1 MIDLHGEIA
10 AYVGYERVAVMFFGK
25 GFRIARIG
33 GINISV
39 DYSWFI
45 IFGLLV
51 FMLSSLYLPQLVVGR
66 AIAHYWLAGLAISL
80 LFFGSVLV
88 HELSHAVVAR
98 RAGIPINNIVLF
110 IFGGVSQMED
120 EPGTPWDEFKMAI
133 AGPLASV
140 GIAIVFLG
148 ITFLAALAGSRLWVV
163 GFSYLWFINALLAVF
178 NMIPG
183 FPLDGGRVFRAF
195 LWRVTG
201 SLHRGTQI
209 AATTGQGFGWLFI
222 AVGVGGIFWPPLR
235 PFGTLWLALIGW
247 FLVSAA
253 RSSYQQ
259 LLMRETLSQVPVT
272 DVMTATV
279 ETVSPSLTV
288 EELASE
294 YIVRNHVSSFLVEEG
309 GHPLGI
315 VTIDD
320 VRAVPREEWT
330 TRYVRDIVHPLR
342 DGQEVHPGDDAWNAA
357 NRMAQTGQEQ
367 ILVTDQ
373 DHVEGMVTRGAIMRW
388 LQTHGRFAPGHA

>member
-1 MIDLHGEIA
+1 
-10 AYVGYERVAVMFFGK
+10 MFFGK

-33 GINISV
+33 GININI
-39 DYSWFI
+39 DLSWFI

-51 FMLSSLYLPQLVVGR
+51 FILSSMYLPALVKDSTPVNYWTVGVV
-66 AIAHYWLAGLAISL
+66 ISL

-120 EPGTPWDEFKMAI
+120 EPGSPWDEFKMAI

-140 GIAIVFLG
+140 GIAVVFFGASLL
-148 ITFLAALAGSRLWVV
+148 IALTGARLWFV
-163 GFSYLWFINALLAVF
+163 GFTYLWFINVLLAVF

-195 LWRVTG
+195 IWRATG
-201 SLHRGTQI
+201 SLYRGTQVA
-209 AATTGQGFGWLFI
+209 AATGQLFGWLLI
-222 AVGVGGIFWPPLR
+222 GVGVGSLFWPPLR
-235 PFGTLWLALIGW
+235 NYGNIWFALIGW

-253 RSSYQQ
+253 RNSFQQ
-259 LLMRETLSQVPVT
+259 MVMRETLSKVQVAE
-272 DVMTATV
+272 VMTPSV

-294 YIVRNHVSSFLVEEG
+294 YIMRNHVPSFLVEEG

-315 VTIDD
+315 VTVDD
-320 VRAVPREEWT
+320 VRAVPRKEWA
-330 TRYVRDIVHPLR
+330 TRYVRDILQPLQ
-342 DGQEVHPGDDAWNAA
+342 DGQEVHPDDDAWNAA
-357 NRMAQTGQEQ
+357 NRMARTGQEQ
-367 ILVTDQ
+367 ILVTEG
-373 DHVEGMVTRGAIMRW
+373 DHVEGMVTRGTIMRW
-388 LQTHGRFAPGHA
+388 LQTHGHFAPGHA